1 MEIKKVILVL
11 YLGVILFISCTPKKK
26 IKQVLHAENMTIPTV
41 SSIADSQIYLCVQY
55 TFVHGR
61 KTNEKLK
68 EACTCHNSLL
78 RLLEWE
84 KNIYSETIN
93 FGMNTIIIWD
103 SNFVINYVLPLTREE
118 KYIKK
123 IEYTLANSNDSIFRN
138 IVNFNNK
145 VIVNDKMYYYP
156 IKIKTYISVDRV
168 NYEWFK
174 SIVPQSS
181 WIYKPD
187 CFDDGEGMSV
197 GLLIPLLD
205 KENKRTKSHPKI
217 KKAE

>member
-1 MEIKKVILVL
+1 MKNIVFLF
-11 YLGVILFISCTPKKK
+11 YLGTLFLFLISCVSKKETTRVIRAK
-26 IKQVLHAENMTIPTV
+26 NMTIPSCFSV
-41 SSIADSQIYLCVQY
+41 DSKIYLCIQY

-68 EACTCHNSLL
+68 ETCTCNNSLL

-84 KNIYSETIN
+84 KNIYSEPTN
-93 FGMNTIIIWD
+93 SGMNTIIIWD
-103 SNFVINYVLPLTREE
+103 SNFVINYVLPLIREE
-118 KYIKK
+118 KYKKK

-138 IVNFNNK
+138 IVDFDNK

-156 IKIKTYISVDRV
+156 IKIKTCISVGRV

-174 SIVPQSS
+174 RLVPQSS

-205 KENKRTKSHPKI
+205 KENKRHESHPKI
-217 KKAE
+217 KKK